1 MHSGVRKMWI
11 KIIIGLV
18 IVAVLFVWSAVLE
31 TSASE
36 LDDWDSYIEEVCE
49 ERNICPELVQ
59 AVIERESSWKP
70 DARNGDC
77 IGLMQINPEYQQER
91 MEKYGITVADLTDP
105 YDNIL
110 IGVDYLRELFE
121 KYEDVYAVL
130 MFYNAGCSDNYG
142 LGAWKDGRYSDYAV
156 EVAERSAELERI
168 HGK

>member
-1 MHSGVRKMWI
+1 MYGVKRMIVYIAVFLVFTLVFFLSVWMD
-11 KIIIGLV
+11 IG
-18 IVAVLFVWSAVLE
+18 
-31 TSASE
+31 ASQIDE
-36 LDDWDSYIEEVCE
+36 WEAYIEEVCE

-59 AVIERESSWKP
+59 AVIEKESSWNP
-70 DARNGDC
+70 EARNGNC

-91 MEKYGITVADLTDP
+91 MEKYGVTAADLTDP

-130 MFYNAGCSDNYG
+130 MFYNAGYSDKHG
-142 LGAWKDGRYSDYAV
+142 LGAWEDGRYSDYAV
-156 EVAERSAELERI
+156 EVSERSAELERN